1 MHPLLAAALQGLG
14 LGSVEKLRLPTRQ
27 ALQGA
32 LSAQSAMPARRRNP
46 TTIRR
51 LKAAEKFVA
60 ARDKR
65 SAPIAPKR
73 LRSKSDPAQHVQ
85 ALRAALHDS
94 EAFPKAFQAL
104 QGDRGLGREAVVR
117 IASDFA
123 FPMGSK
129 TSKKLALQRI
139 REQHEKSEAFAT
151 RLRSIRGKN
160 AG

>member
-32 LSAQSAMPARRRNP
+32 LSQQSALPARRRNP
-46 TTIRR
+46 TAIRR
-51 LKAAEKFVA
+51 LKAADKIIA

-73 LRSKSDPAQHVQ
+73 GRANSDPTSHVQ
-85 ALRAALHDS
+85 ALRAALHDR

-123 FPMGSK
+123 FPMGAK